1 VSGEGKGIMKA
12 SKTNRYGYNSALKGL
27 ARANRKNM
35 NKAEACMWKY
45 VLRARQMRGFGFRRQ
60 RPVLHYIADFMC
72 KELML
77 IIEVDG
83 FTHEDPDVKKNDH
96 VRQRCLE
103 DAGFTVLRF
112 TNEEVLESI
121 NEVKLK
127 IENWIDSGKSV
138 KSLIQTKDDILI
150 ITAK

>member
-1 VSGEGKGIMKA
+1 MRA
-12 SKTNRYGYNSALKGL
+12 SKTNIYGYNSELKNL
-27 ARANRKNM
+27 ARANRNNM

-45 VLRARQMRGFGFRRQ
+45 VLRAKQMKGFGFRRQ
-60 RPVLHYIADFMC
+60 RPVLNYIADFMC

-83 FTHEDPDVKKNDH
+83 FTHAFPDVQKKDQI
-96 VRQRCLE
+96 RQRALE
-103 DAGFTVLRF
+103 ASGFTVLRF

-127 IENWIDSGKSV
+127 IENWIDSRKSPFPNPLQNEGIE
-138 KSLIQTKDDILI
+138 KEESQEF
-150 ITAK
+150 

>member
-1 VSGEGKGIMKA
+1 MKA
-12 SKTNRYGYNSALKGL
+12 SKSNVYGYNRELKAF

-45 VLRARQMRGFGFRRQ
+45 VLRAKKMKGFGFRRQ

-83 FTHEDPDVKKNDH
+83 FTHDFPDVQKKDRA
-96 VRQRCLE
+96 RQRDLE

-112 TNEEVLESI
+112 TNEQVLESI

-127 IENWIDSGKSV
+127 MENWIESKIHLTCYPPKKREV
-138 KSLIQTKDDILI
+138 LK
-150 ITAK
+150 